1 MAAQVVTTLT
11 TVGFGDVVPH
21 SLLGKAVV
29 IATISIGV
37 VMIPVQAA
45 QLYAEFTAR
54 RVVRGERVV
63 CNGGGV

>member
-1 MAAQVVTTLT
+1 M
-11 TVGFGDVVPH
+11 
-21 SLLGKAVV
+21 LGKAVV

-54 RVVRGERVV
+54 RVIRGGQQGP
-63 CNGGGV
+63 GGGGG